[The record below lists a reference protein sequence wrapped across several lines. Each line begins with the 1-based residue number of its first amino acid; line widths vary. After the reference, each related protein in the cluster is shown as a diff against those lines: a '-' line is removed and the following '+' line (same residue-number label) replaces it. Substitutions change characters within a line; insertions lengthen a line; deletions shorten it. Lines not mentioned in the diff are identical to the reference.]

1 VSDDVATIGSRLF
14 EPVLSLMPES
24 NPELRAARKSETLRI
39 GAWYVN
45 PASGEIRRD
54 KEQGGETVRL
64 DERAMRLLLCL
75 AQHAGE
81 IVAIDELLNQ
91 VWPGINVG
99 QDSVYQA
106 VTSLRRVLG
115 DDAKNPVFI
124 ATIPRLGYKMVA
136 TVTRDPEQVQ
146 HGSPGAPPPT
156 MAVTSPTAAHR
167 SPGRVVWT
175 VAAAFA
181 LCGVVVFLFFFAR
194 RSSSHEHPSV
204 AASSAPSQRSV
215 GVLPILDLTEG
226 MKDEEFADGITEELI
241 DKLSKV
247 PGFQVPPPTS
257 SFALKGK
264 QMPVDTLACTLG
276 VAYLLD
282 GSVRMSGSWVRVDVR
297 LFRADNGFVVWS
309 ETYDQPKSDIL
320 TIQDD
325 IAGKVTKALQKS
337 IAVPQ
342 R

>member
-24 NPELRAARKSETLRI
+24 NPELRATRKSETLRI
-39 GAWYVN
+39 GAWCVN

-54 KEQGGETVRL
+54 GEQGGETVRL

-81 IVAIDELLNQ
+81 IVAIDELLDQ
-91 VWPGINVG
+91 VWPGINVS

-115 DDAKNPVFI
+115 DDAKSPVFI
-124 ATIPRLGYKMVA
+124 ATVPRLGYKMVA
-136 TVTRDPEQVQ
+136 TVTRNPGQVQ
-146 HGSPGAPPPT
+146 HASPGAPPT
-156 MAVTSPTAAHR
+156 MAVTSPTEARR
-167 SPGRVVWT
+167 SSARLAWT
-175 VAAAFA
+175 VAAALA
-181 LCGVVVFLFFFAR
+181 LCGVIALVFLFAR
-194 RSSSHEHPSV
+194 RSGFHQHPSV
-204 AASSAPSQRSV
+204 VASSAPSQRSV

-264 QMPVDTLACTLG
+264 QMPVDTLARTLG

>member
-1 VSDDVATIGSRLF
+1 VPGDVATIGSRRF
-14 EPVLSLMPES
+14 EPVLSPMTES
-24 NPELRAARKSETLRI
+24 NPELRATRKSETLRI
-39 GAWYVN
+39 GAWRVN
-45 PASGEIRRD
+45 PASGEISRD
-54 KEQGGETVRL
+54 GEQGAQTVRL

-75 AQHAGE
+75 AEHAGE

-91 VWPGINVG
+91 VWPGINVS

-115 DDAKNPVFI
+115 DDAKSPVYI

-136 TVTRDPEQVQ
+136 IVTRNPEQVQ
-146 HGSPGAPPPT
+146 GGSSGAPPTTP
-156 MAVTSPTAAHR
+156 ATSPTPARR
-167 SPGRVVWT
+167 SPSRVAWT
-175 VAAAFA
+175 VALALA
-181 LCGVVVFLFFFAR
+181 LCGVVAFIFFFER
-194 RSSSHEHPSV
+194 RSGSNQHPSV

-215 GVLPILDLTEG
+215 AVLPILDLTEG
-226 MKDEEFADGITEELI
+226 MKNEEFADGITEELI

-264 QMPVDTLACTLG
+264 QMPVDKLGRTLG

-297 LFRADNGFVVWS
+297 LFRADDGFVVWS

-325 IAGKVTKALQKS
+325 IADKVTRALQKS
-337 IAVPQ
+337 IAAPQ
-342 R
+342 G